1 MVFNIIL
8 SKQKVVELIEIGGY
22 VPVEF
27 KQRFSSYEK
36 IAKEMIA
43 FANTR
48 GGFLLLGV
56 DDDKSLYGL
65 ESEKT
70 DTDLIKETAEK
81 YCEPEIKCQIEW
93 FEIDSKDVLV
103 TRIFESGNKP
113 HRIQDYKT
121 NLDLNT
127 ALVYVRVNDKSVL
140 ASKEMIK
147 ILQLQS
153 NEKPLSHY
161 EVGSHEKIVFNYL
174 DKNETITVKELSKAA
189 NLSERRASRTLIKL
203 VRANLLLI
211 HQKDNG
217 ESFFTYA
224 G

>member
-1 MVFNIIL
+1 ML
-8 SKQKVVELIEIGGY
+8 SRKKVLELIELGESLT
-22 VPVEF
+22 VEF
-27 KQRFSSYEK
+27 KQRFSSHEK
-36 IAKEMIA
+36 IAKEMLA

-48 GGFLLLGV
+48 GGYILLGV

-70 DTDLIKETAEK
+70 DTELIKETAEK
-81 YCEPEIKCQIEW
+81 YCEPEVKYQIEW
-93 FEIDSKDVLV
+93 FEIKGKDILAVH
-103 TRIFESGNKP
+103 IFESQNKP

-121 NLDLNT
+121 TLDLNT
-127 ALVYVRVNDKSVL
+127 SQVYVRVNDKSVL

-147 ILQLQS
+147 ILQS
-153 NEKPLSHY
+153 RSTEKPLSHY
-161 EVGSHEKIVFNYL
+161 EVGNQEKIVFNYL